1 MSHEIRTPLIGIT
14 GMLNFLLDTE
24 LTAEQT
30 DYVHTIQQSAESLLV
45 VINDIL
51 DLSKVEAGMMKL
63 EWEPFSLV
71 TMIEDANELMS
82 TLAIQKNLELS
93 FWIDDDIPDV
103 IVGDRVRL
111 RQVLL
116 NLIGVSF
123 FPLSIVCSLL
133 TFFLAKRMPS
143 SLLQK
148 EKCILDALWMN
159 GIEKRMNL
167 VCYLK

>member
-159 GIEKRMNL
+159 GIEKRMYL